1 MEDTITEKLLR
12 TVKSKIQTHNEFKKE
27 YDRQLAF
34 DFNYLNFF
42 SIGENKISEV
52 LSFFL
57 NPRENHG
64 QSDVFLH
71 EFVKMFI
78 HEDIDISKPHIA
90 CEHCIDNQR
99 RLDIFIRF
107 KNKVVA
113 IENKVWAIDQLNQ
126 IKDYSTYL
134 DNISNGNYLLF
145 YLTPDGVD
153 PSVTSIENDM
163 LLKLKND
170 KKFHILSYKNDII
183 NLLDK
188 WIQVCQ
194 AEKVTHFLKQFR
206 IYLQTKFLGNKTMSI
221 TNNIKELVI
230 ENQKEVELLIKAYQ
244 QIENSKTSMLD
255 SVATTL
261 SKLEI
266 YFDNITIEKIGPFN
280 WEGYRVYKYGI
291 SKANNKIWIQVV
303 KEKIDLNLGS
313 YFENKTDYTF
323 QELVNKEDIEKYI
336 LDRDISKDQIVHL
349 FIERVKNVAKIL
361 SEYNPTE

>member
-206 IYLQTKFLGNKTMSI
+206 IYLQT
-221 TNNIKELVI
+221 
-230 ENQKEVELLIKAYQ
+230 
-244 QIENSKTSMLD
+244 
-255 SVATTL
+255 TTL